1 MRAHTRMLPTSVEK
15 LHEEHVTA
23 EEAIKDIADGRREWA
38 VALKGLRY
46 REDLTQKQ
54 LGELIGVDQGN
65 ISSMERGKRPIG
77 KNIAKKLSALFKV
90 DYRLFL

>member
-1 MRAHTRMLPTSVEK
+1 MIGLIMVEK
-15 LHEEHVTA
+15 LHKKHVTE
-23 EEAIKDIADGRREWA
+23 EEAIKDIADGRHEWA

-54 LGELIGVDQGN
+54 LGVLIGMDQGN
-65 ISSMERGKRPIG
+65 ISSMERGKCPIG